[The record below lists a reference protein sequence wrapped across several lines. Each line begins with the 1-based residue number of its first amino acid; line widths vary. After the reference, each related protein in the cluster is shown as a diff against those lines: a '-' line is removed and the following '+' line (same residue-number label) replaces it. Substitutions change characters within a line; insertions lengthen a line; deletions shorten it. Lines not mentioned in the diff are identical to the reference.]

1 MRFYFTEDFVKS
13 PSSMVVYMKILFF
26 FCPEMH
32 TQKPQHGLKKLVVTS
47 PHIPEGLP
55 TRRCCRPH
63 CPRTSRMHAPGQVW
77 GSGMSAV
84 GLQTSE
90 SIEMEAGLTQGGL
103 QNQDSNHMQQ
113 WRLAAHAW
121 AVHSGHP
128 VQRVLFLFV

>member
-1 MRFYFTEDFVKS
+1 
-13 PSSMVVYMKILFF
+13 MVVYMKILFF
-26 FCPEMH
+26 FFFGPEMH

-63 CPRTSRMHAPGQVW
+63 CPRTSRMHTPGQVW

-90 SIEMEAGLTQGGL
+90 SIEMEAGSPKVAFKTRTQTTC
-103 QNQDSNHMQQ
+103 SNGDWQLMHGQYILGTLS
-113 WRLAAHAW
+113 RGCSFCLCKCKPIH
-121 AVHSGHP
+121 
-128 VQRVLFLFV
+128 

>member
-1 MRFYFTEDFVKS
+1 
-13 PSSMVVYMKILFF
+13 MVVYMKILFF